1 MKYIFYIFLFIS
13 FSSFSQKANCEDTN
27 EICIPNSVG
36 REILIDLNRL
46 DKANAI
52 ILTYKDEILQ
62 LNSKVDK
69 LTEINKSLEES
80 NKLSLK
86 ITQSTEEKVKL
97 FEQDN
102 KNLRTEI
109 SNLKTKN
116 TIIEIVA
123 AGIIGGLTYALT
135 RK

>member
-1 MKYIFYIFLFIS
+1 MKYIFYIFLFLS
-13 FSSFSQKANCEDTN
+13 FNCFSQNTNCEDTN
-27 EICIPNSVG
+27 VICIPNYVG
-36 REILIDLNRL
+36 KEILIDLNRL
-46 DKANAI
+46 DKVNALISNYKEEI
-52 ILTYKDEILQ
+52 IE

-69 LTEINKSLEES
+69 LTEINKSLEET
-80 NKLSLK
+80 NRLSLK
-86 ITQSTEEKVKL
+86 IVKNTEEKVKL
-97 FEQDN
+97 FEEDN

-123 AGIIGGLTYALT
+123 AGIIGGLTYSLT